1 MVSIMSFPCGAAACW
16 NWCTCGVLGVLTVNY
31 VLPGRRVRCEYSFTL
46 HTMHRFWMC
55 CGSGLAW
62 ELLGAVTIRTV
73 KHSRT
78 VLVVGEDFH
87 RHREPGA
94 FWQETGISKTNYG
107 SQNQRE
113 THFSELVF
121 ITVSLLIEETLKYWS
136 IRTKVEGGRIKF
148 SLHLSLNAV
157 EVRFVL
163 VAA

>member
-1 MVSIMSFPCGAAACW
+1 M
-16 NWCTCGVLGVLTVNY
+16 
-31 VLPGRRVRCEYSFTL
+31 
-46 HTMHRFWMC
+46 
-55 CGSGLAW
+55 
-62 ELLGAVTIRTV
+62 
-73 KHSRT
+73 
-78 VLVVGEDFH
+78 VVGEDFH